1 VGIAMLRRR
10 VQGHLAR
17 VAARLFAQMASALPA
32 IGPTSAARSA
42 GRLSRKVA
50 IDRPAFVD
58 TQADWRKL

>member
-17 VAARLFAQMASALPA
+17 VAARLFTQMTSALSA

-42 GRLSRKVA
+42 GRLSRNVA